1 MTSQPEPFVLAAFTM
16 STVSH
21 GNFGL
26 WRHPQ
31 DQTANYTDIR
41 YWVELA
47 KLLDA
52 GGDDLL
58 FIADAVGQLDLFVVD
73 ATVALTRAVQTPVTD
88 PLLAVSAMAAATEH
102 LGFGITVSTTY
113 ESPYLLARKFS
124 TLDHLTG
131 GRVGWNIVT
140 SLLDSAARNII
151 GRDRQIPHDERY
163 AIAQEFLEVTYK
175 LWEGSWEPGAVVR
188 DRGLNVFTDATK
200 VHDIDHDGKYFSVP
214 GAHLVEPSPQRTPVL
229 FQAGTSPAG
238 REFAA
243 RNAELVFASDP
254 RPEVLRR
261 NIEDVRR
268 RAVAH
273 GRRPDS
279 IKFLTSVEVV
289 TDSTDLAAQAKAA
302 DLAKYHDLEA
312 GLVLLSALSGVDW
325 AGYGVD
331 RPIEQFDTD
340 ASRSIL
346 AAVDDPDA
354 RHRITLR
361 DYVGGLGGFGGQ
373 LFVGSAHT
381 VADDLEAYA
390 ERAGID
396 GFNIVYHTTPGS
408 FADVAQ
414 YLIPELR
421 RRGRARAAGGPT
433 TLRQRVFPAGSA
445 LLPDDHPGTAFRRA
459 NLVGGHF
466 GAGGIESC
474 RFDS

>member
-1 MTSQPEPFVLAAFTM
+1 MTKPFVLAGFTM

-26 WRHPQ
+26 WRHPE
-31 DQTANYTDIR
+31 DQTSRYTDLR

-47 KLLDA
+47 QLLDR
-52 GGDDLL
+52 GGFDAL
-58 FIADAVGQLDLFVVD
+58 FIADAVGQLDVFGGSAD
-73 ATVALTRAVQTPVTD
+73 AALTRAVQTPVTD

-131 GRVGWNIVT
+131 GRIGWNVVT

-188 DRGLNVFTDATK
+188 DRSRGIYTDASK
-200 VHDIDHDGKYFSVP
+200 VHQIGHEGKYFSVP

-254 RPEVLRR
+254 RPEVLRA
-261 NIEDVRR
+261 NIDDIRR
-268 RAVAH
+268 RAVSY
-273 GRRPDS
+273 GRRPDA
-279 IKFLTSVEVV
+279 IKFLTSVEIV
-289 TDSTDLAAQAKAA
+289 TDSTDAAARAKVA
-302 DLAKYHDLEA
+302 DLSRYHDLEA

-325 AGYGVD
+325 SEYGVD

-346 AAVDDPDA
+346 AAVADPAA
-354 RHRITLR
+354 RQRLTLR
-361 DYVGGLGGFGGQ
+361 DYVGGLGGFGGE
-373 LFVGSAHT
+373 LFVGSGPT
-381 VADDLEAYA
+381 VADELERYA
-390 ERAGID
+390 ERTGVD
-396 GFNIVYHTTPGS
+396 GFNIVYHVTPGS
-408 FADVAQ
+408 FADVAE

-421 RRGRARAAGGPT
+421 RRGRARDAGAANGSE
-433 TLRQRVFPAGSA
+433 TLRQRLFGTDSA
-445 LLPDDHPGTAFRRA
+445 HLPDDHPGAAFRRQK
-459 NLVGGHF
+459 
-466 GAGGIESC
+466 IPSI
-474 RFDS
+474 